1 MSVHSVPELETRRS
15 TRQRVLTSPARE
27 EFQSR
32 VSKYASQLREVK
44 NDLNAG
50 ISHIDEVK
58 TDSNALVS
66 VRNLIDSCY
75 RAYCELSAKF
85 IEYLRTVRT
94 TESYGEEVAHNLIKE
109 TVDCKV
115 DMAFK
120 RLSLLLNPPFKSK
133 DGHSTRSS
141 SSLSK
146 KSSVVERKQAE
157 LDATVIRK
165 KFLDAEADIIQQKV
179 ALESR
184 LQALKLQQDIE
195 IKQAEIDAIQNT
207 AVKLELGSVTSS
219 KKHARTQEYVDS
231 LPDPISCMRD
241 PDLEVTNSFED
252 NITNPDVTTHP
263 KRALP
268 LSSVDVNIASQQ
280 QPVVTEPLPVQTSS
294 QHTINLEPDIRHTY
308 ISTSEHEFPRQHYP
322 TQTTTVQSAFKPR
335 FSSSQLQLPKPHFRL
350 DSAPQGHTEV
360 QSQLNPLASPFM
372 SEKSAL
378 QVKWRHCTAETRQD
392 VYNCVASLSR
402 NHHNIPQLANDDQQP
417 VVFYNCKEF

>member
-280 QPVVTEPLPVQTSS
+280 QPVSDFCKKSEGECNVAGFRVCLRHPISS
-294 QHTINLEPDIRHTY
+294 IVRVMSPDEAV
-308 ISTSEHEFPRQHYP
+308 SFP
-322 TQTTTVQSAFKPR
+322 AK
-335 FSSSQLQLPKPHFRL
+335 
-350 DSAPQGHTEV
+350 
-360 QSQLNPLASPFM
+360 
-372 SEKSAL
+372 
-378 QVKWRHCTAETRQD
+378 VKWRHCTAETRQD

-402 NHHNIPQLANDDQQP
+402 NDHNIPQLANDDQQP